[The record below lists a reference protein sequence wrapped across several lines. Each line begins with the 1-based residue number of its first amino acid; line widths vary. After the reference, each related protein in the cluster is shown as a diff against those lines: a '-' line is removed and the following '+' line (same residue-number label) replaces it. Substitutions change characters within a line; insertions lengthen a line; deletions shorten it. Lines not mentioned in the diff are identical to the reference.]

1 MDLSWD
7 QQRLDSSYRL
17 LTNEFKTSKVRSQRL
32 LFSNYQI
39 LESYEIYKLI

>member
-17 LTNEFKTSKVRSQRL
+17 LTNELKTSKVRSQRL
-32 LFSNYQI
+32 LFSNYKVFD
-39 LESYEIYKLI
+39 SYEIYKSI